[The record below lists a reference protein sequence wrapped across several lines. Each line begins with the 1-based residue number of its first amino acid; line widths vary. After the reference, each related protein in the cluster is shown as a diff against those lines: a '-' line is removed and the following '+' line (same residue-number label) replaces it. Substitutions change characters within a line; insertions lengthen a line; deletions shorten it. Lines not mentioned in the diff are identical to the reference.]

1 LRGICIVCSLG
12 QSTFWR
18 LLLLPKKCEFFVGN
32 FIYTGLIF
40 YAILR
45 HSVSFCDIRILSRRV
60 QLDILYLFISKQT
73 WIRMYLN
80 CPSGS
85 MLTSATFTRSDMT
98 FV

>member
-40 YAILR
+40 YAIK
-45 HSVSFCDIRILSRRV
+45 
-60 QLDILYLFISKQT
+60 LYF
-73 WIRMYLN
+73 
-80 CPSGS
+80 
-85 MLTSATFTRSDMT
+85 
-98 FV
+98 